1 MVPYGYFRH
10 PIAPKMR
17 IRYKK
22 EVVNNK
28 FTTRISYIEDCFSEH
43 PILIGVIIYKKK

>member
-1 MVPYGYFRH
+1 VAPYGYFGN

-22 EVVNNK
+22 EVVDNK
-28 FTTRISYIEDCFSEH
+28 FTTKMSYTEDCFSER
-43 PILIGVIIYKKK
+43 PILIGVMSYKK